1 MKFLIVDT
9 YYRYFLDEFYKVKE
23 TENKTYEEH
32 LNLLLDKL
40 FGTADFY
47 SKNLKKLGCEAREVI
62 FNDLNLQSKW
72 AREHQLKIISPFFS
86 QKFNNLYKVLNKIYF
101 IPWMFDERYKILKAQ
116 IKYYKPDILYIQE
129 MAAINDKFLSE
140 IKQDV
145 KLIVGQI
152 ASPIPKNRN
161 LKVFDL
167 IFTSFPHFVKKFKEL
182 GINSEYLKIAFEPTV
197 LDKINN
203 YEKKYDCTFIGGLTK
218 SHTNRIKILEALAN
232 KLNID
237 LWGYK
242 AETLPRSSPIRNN
255 YHCEAWGL
263 DMYRILAQSKITI
276 NIHIDVAENYANN
289 SRLYEATGCGA
300 MLITDYKDNLN
311 ELFEI
316 GKEVVA
322 YKNLEEL
329 VELIRYYVAHDAERE
344 LIARAGQR
352 RTHTEHAYFKRIKEI
367 INILPKYIK

>member
-116 IKYYKPDILYIQE
+116 IKYYKPDILYIQD

-203 YEKKYDCTFIGGLTK
+203 YEKKYDCTFIG
-218 SHTNRIKILEALAN
+218 
-232 KLNID
+232 
-237 LWGYK
+237 
-242 AETLPRSSPIRNN
+242 
-255 YHCEAWGL
+255 
-263 DMYRILAQSKITI
+263 
-276 NIHIDVAENYANN
+276 
-289 SRLYEATGCGA
+289 
-300 MLITDYKDNLN
+300 
-311 ELFEI
+311 
-316 GKEVVA
+316 
-322 YKNLEEL
+322 
-329 VELIRYYVAHDAERE
+329 
-344 LIARAGQR
+344 
-352 RTHTEHAYFKRIKEI
+352 
-367 INILPKYIK
+367 